1 LKHSVEKTIKS
12 LNVSVFLMKARQ
24 AMSIKMKAA
33 KMKARFQKE
42 VPLHGGACG
51 VGVVGDG
58 IASLTRPS

>member
-24 AMSIKMKAA
+24 AMSKMAA
-33 KMKARFQKE
+33 KMKARFQEE

-51 VGVVGDG
+51 VGDG